1 MQMQPGSL
9 AQALSKK
16 MHLFATLQCTWK
28 VLILVPGV
36 KRKHE
41 CVSIWVFRGK
51 CEICTGKG
59 WLDNWMGGSWKDG
72 RQIIACFDF
81 VGTHTNATACCCSF
95 PTQFSSSH
103 LTERK
108 KNTFLMCTM
117 YNVHVST
124 APPSQILQLTKS
136 VGGTNAPRAD
146 NFSSA
151 TNLSFRWEQSC
162 CTGFVPTAGLD
173 LREGWTDNFVAE
185 KWQICGGAKSALAFF
200 WIDLH
205 RFWQNK
211 NWSLHTAQPKKVCKY
226 LAKIQNEGSRSPWR
240 KIIRSGGIRSP
251 NPLRRVGWGTWLLYH
266 LLLDKWHCPLRHHFA
281 LLLHEKGW
289 CHLWLPPGWVP
300 PVSVICSGSS
310 NQSLPK
316 SYG

>member
-1 MQMQPGSL
+1 MIS
-9 AQALSKK
+9 
-16 MHLFATLQCTWK
+16 C
-28 VLILVPGV
+28 
-36 KRKHE
+36 
-41 CVSIWVFRGK
+41 C
-51 CEICTGKG
+51 
-59 WLDNWMGGSWKDG
+59 
-72 RQIIACFDF
+72 QINIIIIR
-81 VGTHTNATACCCSF
+81 H
-95 PTQFSSSH
+95 SH
-103 LTERK
+103 SR
-108 KNTFLMCTM
+108 
-117 YNVHVST
+117 
-124 APPSQILQLTKS
+124 PSQILQLTKS

-251 NPLRRVGWGTWLLYH
+251 NPLRRVGWGTWLDLTRKLLIGIKQWKSRSEGMFIRKTH
-266 LLLDKWHCPLRHHFA
+266 LVELLLERN
-281 LLLHEKGW
+281 G
-289 CHLWLPPGWVP
+289 
-300 PVSVICSGSS
+300 CSES
-310 NQSLPK
+310 K
-316 SYG
+316 I